1 MDYSVSDNRINRSLF
16 IRSLYKLEKS
26 SVKMG
31 NLYVSIKSY
40 LEGQKAFAQDE
51 YSRSAT
57 VDWLISEGQ
66 IYKDRNNRLGL
77 ADEGHRT
84 YFC

>member
-1 MDYSVSDNRINRSLF
+1 VTTASTDHYSSAVYTNSISRASKWGICMFPLKVIWKDY
-16 IRSLYKLEKS
+16 E
-26 SVKMG
+26 
-31 NLYVSIKSY
+31 
-40 LEGQKAFAQDE
+40 AFAQDE

-66 IYKDRNNRLGL
+66 IYKDRNNRLSL

-84 YFC
+84 YCC